1 VDASSSDSE
10 QVCNF
15 THRTA
20 HGGDGDKEGV
30 SGQYTELAA
39 QQLAALKSK
48 YPEVF
53 VEPKY
58 PVNRSSCPN
67 NIEHEIRLKDEQAPP
82 PKRRIY
88 PLDNAELEELKT
100 QL

>member
-1 VDASSSDSE
+1 
-10 QVCNF
+10 
-15 THRTA
+15 
-20 HGGDGDKEGV
+20 
-30 SGQYTELAA
+30 
-39 QQLAALKSK
+39 LKLK

-58 PVNRSSCPN
+58 PVNRDKCSN
-67 NIEHEIRLKDEQAPP
+67 NIEHEIRLKDESAAP

-100 QL
+100 